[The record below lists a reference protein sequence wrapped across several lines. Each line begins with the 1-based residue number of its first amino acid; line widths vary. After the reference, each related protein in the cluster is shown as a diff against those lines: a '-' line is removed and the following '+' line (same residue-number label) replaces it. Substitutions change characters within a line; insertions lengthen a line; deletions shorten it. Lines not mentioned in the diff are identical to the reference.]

1 MIENFLGIQRGEGDS
16 GDKNKMVTTSTS
28 ALFIKIVR
36 DDLLSPGEYS
46 IRISVMYN
54 SSCLLLLICIRE
66 M

>member
-1 MIENFLGIQRGEGDS
+1 MIENFLEIQRGEGNS
-16 GDKNKMVTTSTS
+16 GDKHKMVTTSTS